1 MGGKSVNIPYKYL
14 VPDSNGNGGTIVDSG
29 TTLTFM
35 EKPVFDAVV
44 TAFKTQMGNLPR
56 AADVEAKSGLGPCY
70 NLAGVKLEKVKF
82 PDLTFHFKGG
92 AKLELPVVNYFAFA
106 GNSSVVCLT
115 IVTDSGFGPG
125 LTVGPAI
132 ILGNFQQQNLY
143 VEYDLENE
151 RFGFRRQSCNK

>member
-1 MGGKSVNIPYKYL
+1 M
-14 VPDSNGNGGTIVDSG
+14 
-29 TTLTFM
+29 
-35 EKPVFDAVV
+35 
-44 TAFKTQMGNLPR
+44 
-56 AADVEAKSGLGPCY
+56 
-70 NLAGVKLEKVKF
+70 
-82 PDLTFHFKGG
+82 
-92 AKLELPVVNYFAFA
+92 VNYFAFA

-151 RFGFRRQSCNK
+151 RFGFRQQSCNK